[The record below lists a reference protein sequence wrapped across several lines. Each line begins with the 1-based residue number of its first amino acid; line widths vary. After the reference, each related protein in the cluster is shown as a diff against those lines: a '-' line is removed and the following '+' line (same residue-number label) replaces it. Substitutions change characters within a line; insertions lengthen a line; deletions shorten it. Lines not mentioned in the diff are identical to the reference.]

1 MDGKLTDYNI
11 ALKRILGLDRN
22 EDIRGMDVLNYWM
35 NPADRNIYIEKLLE
49 NGFIEDFELM
59 GKRHDGA
66 TIIIQVN
73 SRLIYD
79 KKGKPL
85 RIEGSF
91 LDVSTRKQAEVALK
105 KAYNECED
113 KVEKRTIELKE
124 LNTALT
130 VLLRKSDKDRVEL
143 EEKILLNIKEL
154 IIPILRKLA
163 TSQLDDKQRSYI
175 NTIETNLN
183 NIISPFSRVLSS
195 KYSSLTPKEIQ
206 IAKLI
211 KEGKTS
217 KEIAELIASNK
228 NAIEFHR
235 KNLTRKLGL
244 RNTKINLRTHLQ
256 SLN

>member
-1 MDGKLTDYNI
+1 MLF
-11 ALKRILGLDRN
+11 RS
-22 EDIRGMDVLNYWM
+22 
-35 NPADRNIYIEKLLE
+35 
-49 NGFIEDFELM
+49 LM
-59 GKRHDGA
+59 
-66 TIIIQVN
+66 
-73 SRLIYD
+73 
-79 KKGKPL
+79 
-85 RIEGSF
+85 F
-91 LDVSTRKQAEVALK
+91 
-105 KAYNECED
+105 
-113 KVEKRTIELKE
+113 
-124 LNTALT
+124 
-130 VLLRKSDKDRVEL
+130 RKSDKDRVEL

-235 KNLTRKLGL
+235 KNLRRKLGL